1 MSCTRAERAPPPAR
15 SHTQGTAVPSPRT
28 NAPSTPTGSDALL
41 YLLFGVLGAVT
52 AFGSVAWLTGNL
64 TNTAAGNGTWAPF
77 RVTDALLHPEVLWPT
92 LTTSMLTVGARV
104 VPGLFTVALVVTAAV
119 LWMRWRAGSK
129 SGLARKADLAPLLD
143 KEIVAK
149 AKSLR
154 PSLGGRESKEVLASD
169 RGILLGTL
177 DPGRA
182 EVRASWEDVIVAIMA
197 PRSGKTSGLA
207 IPAILSAPG
216 PVLLT
221 SNKAANDAFTATVD
235 ARAEVGTVWT
245 LDPQQ
250 IAHHPR
256 EMWWDILADARDLA
270 GAKRL
275 AGHFVTASVD
285 ESSGSDFW
293 STAASN
299 TLGAL
304 FLAAASHRRPITD
317 VLAWLAMPAD
327 RTPVDLL
334 TDAGHHAVA
343 AQLQG
348 TVSGATETRDGIYE
362 TARQYASCLLDPDVA
377 AWVTP
382 NDDLPEFQPF
392 TFATSR
398 DTLYLLSKDGGG
410 SASAIIAA
418 AADAVMRAAV
428 IVAERSGGRLDPPAL
443 CVLDEAANVCRISD
457 LPDLYSHLG
466 SRGVIPMTILQ
477 SYRQG
482 QRCWGEAGMDA
493 LYSAATIKIIGSGID
508 DADFA
513 DRLSRQVGDHDV
525 PTTSV
530 STSEGGKST
539 SVSMRTERILPPDAI
554 RALPKGKVLLLATG
568 IRVAMLNL
576 KPWYKEPS
584 AKVVGPASAR
594 ATKAIT
600 ERALAKSIGQ
610 DDLGLS
616 A

>member
-1 MSCTRAERAPPPAR
+1 
-15 SHTQGTAVPSPRT
+15 
-28 NAPSTPTGSDALL
+28 
-41 YLLFGVLGAVT
+41 
-52 AFGSVAWLTGNL
+52 
-64 TNTAAGNGTWAPF
+64 
-77 RVTDALLHPEVLWPT
+77 
-92 LTTSMLTVGARV
+92 
-104 VPGLFTVALVVTAAV
+104 
-119 LWMRWRAGSK
+119 
-129 SGLARKADLAPLLD
+129 
-143 KEIVAK
+143 
-149 AKSLR
+149 
-154 PSLGGRESKEVLASD
+154 
-169 RGILLGTL
+169 
-177 DPGRA
+177 
-182 EVRASWEDVIVAIMA
+182 MA

-235 ARAEVGTVWT
+235 ARAEVGTIWT

-275 AGHFVTASVD
+275 AGHFVAASVD

-304 FLAAASHRRPITD
+304 FLAAASQRRPITD
-317 VLAWLAMPAD
+317 VLAWLATPAD

-334 TDAGHHAVA
+334 TDAGHDAVA

-382 NDDLPEFQPF
+382 NEGLPQFKPF
-392 TFATSR
+392 SFATSR

-493 LYSAATIKIIGSGID
+493 LYSAATVKIIGSGID

-525 PTTSV
+525 QTTSV
-530 STSEGGKST
+530 STSESGKST
-539 SVSMRTERILPPDAI
+539 SVSMRTERTLPPDAI

-576 KPWYKEPS
+576 KPWYKQPS

-594 ATKAIT
+594 ATMAIT
-600 ERALAKSIGQ
+600 ERALAKSIDR
-610 DDLGLS
+610 DDFGLS

>member
-1 MSCTRAERAPPPAR
+1 MPA
-15 SHTQGTAVPSPRT
+15 PRT
-28 NAPSTPTGSDALL
+28 SAPSTTTGSDALL
-41 YLLFGVLGAVT
+41 YLLFGVLGAAI
-52 AFGSVAWLTGNL
+52 AFGSLAWLTGNL
-64 TNTAAGNGTWAPF
+64 TNSLVGTGPWAPF
-77 RVTDALLHPEVLWPT
+77 EATNALLHPDVLWPHLSPT
-92 LTTSMLTVGARV
+92 ALLVGARL
-104 VPGLFTVALVVTAAV
+104 VPGLLSVCLTVTGLVVWLRLRGGA
-119 LWMRWRAGSK
+119 K
-129 SGLARKADLAPLLD
+129 NGLARRRDLAPLLN
-143 KEIVAK
+143 KEIAAK

-154 PSLGGRESKEVLASD
+154 PSLSGLKPKKVAPAD
-169 RGILLGTL
+169 RGILVGTHS
-177 DPGRA
+177 PGRS

-207 IPAILSAPG
+207 IPAILAAPG

-235 ARAEVGTVWT
+235 ARAEVGTIWT

-275 AGHFVTASVD
+275 AGHFVAASVD
-285 ESSGSDFW
+285 ESSGADFW

-317 VLAWLAMPAD
+317 VLAWLASPAD

-334 TDAGHHAVA
+334 TDAGHEAVA

-362 TARQYASCLLDPDVA
+362 TARQYASCLLDPDIA

-382 NDDLPEFQPF
+382 DKRLPEFKPSA
-392 TFATSR
+392 FATSR

-428 IVAERSGGRLDPPAL
+428 VVAERSGGRLDPPAL
-443 CVLDEAANVCRISD
+443 CVLDEAANVCKISD

-493 LYSAATIKIIGSGID
+493 LWSAATVKIVGSGID
-508 DADFA
+508 DIDFA
-513 DRLSRQVGDHDV
+513 DKLSRAIGEHEVRTV
-525 PTTSV
+525 SV
-530 STSEGGKST
+530 SHSDSGKST
-539 SVSMRTERILPPDAI
+539 SVSMRTERILAPDAI
-554 RALPKGKVLLLATG
+554 RALPKGKALLLATG
-568 IRVAMLNL
+568 LRIALLDL

-584 AKVVGPASAR
+584 AKTIAPASAA
-594 ATKAIT
+594 ATATIT
-600 ERALAKSIGQ
+600 DRALAKANNSGF
-610 DDLGLS
+610 GR
-616 A
+616 AA

>member
-1 MSCTRAERAPPPAR
+1 M
-15 SHTQGTAVPSPRT
+15 PSPRT

>member
-1 MSCTRAERAPPPAR
+1 M
-15 SHTQGTAVPSPRT
+15 PSPRT
-28 NAPSTPTGSDALL
+28 SAPSTITGSDALL
-41 YLLFGVLGAVT
+41 YLLFGVLGAAM
-52 AFGSVAWLTGNL
+52 AFGSLAWLTGNL
-64 TNTAAGNGTWAPF
+64 TNSLVGSGPWPPF
-77 RVTDALLHPEVLWPT
+77 RATDTLLHPEVLWPA
-92 LTTSMLTVGARV
+92 LSTTALLVGVRV
-104 VPGLFTVALVVTAAV
+104 VPGLLTLALITTGLV
-119 LWMRWRAGSK
+119 LWMRWRSGSK
-129 SGLARKADLAPLLD
+129 TGLARKGDLAPLLD
-143 KEIVAK
+143 KEITVK

-154 PSLGGRESKEVLASD
+154 PSLSGRECKEVAPAD

-177 DPGRA
+177 DPGQA

-207 IPAILSAPG
+207 IPAILAAPG

-256 EMWWDILADARDLA
+256 QMWWDILADARDLA

-275 AGHFVTASVD
+275 AGHFVAASVD
-285 ESSGSDFW
+285 ETSGSDFW

-299 TLGAL
+299 TLSAL
-304 FLAAASHRRPITD
+304 FLAASSHRRPITD
-317 VLAWLAMPAD
+317 VLAWLASPAD

-334 TDAGHHAVA
+334 TDADHDAVA

-382 NDDLPEFQPF
+382 SEDLPEFKPLA
-392 TFATSR
+392 FATSR

-428 IVAERSGGRLDPPAL
+428 IVAECSGGRLDPPAL

-493 LYSAATIKIIGSGID
+493 LWSAATVKIVGSGID

-525 PTTSV
+525 QTVSV

-568 IRVAMLNL
+568 LRIAMLSIR
-576 KPWYKEPS
+576 PWYKEPS

-600 ERALAKSIGQ
+600 ERALAKTVGH
-610 DDLGLS
+610 DDFGLS

>member
-1 MSCTRAERAPPPAR
+1 M
-15 SHTQGTAVPSPRT
+15 
-28 NAPSTPTGSDALL
+28 
-41 YLLFGVLGAVT
+41 
-52 AFGSVAWLTGNL
+52 
-64 TNTAAGNGTWAPF
+64 
-77 RVTDALLHPEVLWPT
+77 
-92 LTTSMLTVGARV
+92 M
-104 VPGLFTVALVVTAAV
+104 
-119 LWMRWRAGSK
+119 
-129 SGLARKADLAPLLD
+129 
-143 KEIVAK
+143 
-149 AKSLR
+149 
-154 PSLGGRESKEVLASD
+154 
-169 RGILLGTL
+169 
-177 DPGRA
+177 
-182 EVRASWEDVIVAIMA
+182 VAIMA
-197 PRSGKTSGLA
+197 PRSGKTSGIA
-207 IPAILSAPG
+207 IPAILAAPG

-221 SNKAANDAFTATVD
+221 SNKAANDAYTTCVD
-235 ARAEVGTVWT
+235 ARAKVGKVWT

-275 AGHFVTASVD
+275 ATHFVTASVD

-299 TLGAL
+299 TLGSL

-317 VLAWLAMPAD
+317 VLAWLASPSD

-348 TVSGATETRDGIYE
+348 TVTGATETRDGIYE
-362 TARQYASCLLDPDVA
+362 TARQYASCLLDPEIA

-382 NDDLPEFQPF
+382 TEGLPEFKPF
-392 TFATSR
+392 AFASSR
-398 DTLYLLSKDGGG
+398 DTLFLLSKDGGG

-443 CVLDEAANVCRISD
+443 CVLDEAANVCKISD

-466 SRGVIPMTILQ
+466 SRGVIPITILQ

-493 LYSAATIKIIGSGID
+493 LWSAATVKVIGSGID

-513 DRLSRQVGDHDV
+513 DKLSRQIGEHDV
-525 PTTSV
+525 QTVSV
-530 STSEGGKST
+530 SDSGSGKST
-539 SVSMRTERILPPDAI
+539 SVSMRTERVLPPDEI
-554 RALPKGKVLLLATG
+554 RALPKGKILLFATG
-568 IRVAMLNL
+568 MKVAMLDL
-576 KPWYKEPS
+576 RPWYKERS
-584 AKVVGPASAR
+584 AKEIGPASAR

-600 ERALAKSIGQ
+600 ERALAKGTTTPG
-610 DDLGLS
+610 DFTLS

>member
-1 MSCTRAERAPPPAR
+1 MPA
-15 SHTQGTAVPSPRT
+15 PRT
-28 NAPSTPTGSDALL
+28 SAPSTTTGSDALL
-41 YLLFGVLGAVT
+41 YLLFGVLGAAI
-52 AFGSVAWLTGNL
+52 AFGSLAWLTGNL
-64 TNTAAGNGTWAPF
+64 TNALVGTGPWAPF
-77 RVTDALLHPEVLWPT
+77 KATDTLLHPDVLWPHLSPT
-92 LTTSMLTVGARV
+92 ALLVGARL
-104 VPGLFTVALVVTAAV
+104 VPGLLSVCLTITGLV
-119 LWMRWRAGSK
+119 LWLRLRGGAHN
-129 SGLARKADLAPLLD
+129 GLARKADLAPLLD
-143 KEIVAK
+143 KEITAK
-149 AKSLR
+149 ARSLR
-154 PSLGGRESKEVLASD
+154 LSLSKPKEVAPAD
-169 RGILLGTL
+169 RGILVGTL
-177 DPGRA
+177 SPGRA

-207 IPAILSAPG
+207 IPAILAAPG

-235 ARAEVGTVWT
+235 ARARVGTIWT

-275 AGHFVTASVD
+275 AGHFVAASVD

-317 VLAWLAMPAD
+317 VLAWLASPAD

-334 TDAGHHAVA
+334 TDADHDAVA

-382 NDDLPEFQPF
+382 DKHLPEFKPSA
-392 TFATSR
+392 FATSR

-428 IVAERSGGRLDPPAL
+428 VVAERSGGRLDPPAL
-443 CVLDEAANVCRISD
+443 CVLDEAANVCKISD

-493 LYSAATIKIIGSGID
+493 LWSAATIKIIGSGID

-525 PTTSV
+525 QTTSV
-530 STSEGGKST
+530 STSDGGKST

-554 RALPKGKVLLLATG
+554 RALPKGKALLLATG
-568 IRVAMLNL
+568 IRVAMLDL
-576 KPWYKEPS
+576 RPWYKEPS
-584 AKVVGPASAR
+584 AKVIGPASAA

-600 ERALAKSIGQ
+600 ERAIAKTPLGR
-610 DDLGLS
+610 DDFQAAS
-616 A
+616 

>member
-1 MSCTRAERAPPPAR
+1 MPAPR
-15 SHTQGTAVPSPRT
+15 SS
-28 NAPSTPTGSDALL
+28 APSATTGSDALL
-41 YLLFGVLGAVT
+41 YLLFGVLGVGI
-52 AFGSVAWLTGNL
+52 AFGSLAWLTGNL
-64 TNTAAGNGTWAPF
+64 TNALVGSGPWAPF
-77 RVTDALLHPEVLWPT
+77 EATNALLHPDALWPHLSPT
-92 LTTSMLTVGARV
+92 ALLVGARL
-104 VPGLFTVALVVTAAV
+104 VPGLLSVCLTITGLVV
-119 LWMRWRAGSK
+119 WMRLRGGAK
-129 SGLARKADLAPLLD
+129 NGLVRKQDLAPLMNR
-143 KEIVAK
+143 EIAAK

-154 PSLGGRESKEVLASD
+154 PSLSGLKPKEVAPAD
-169 RGILLGTL
+169 RGILVGTHS
-177 DPGRA
+177 PGRA

-207 IPAILSAPG
+207 IPAILAAPG

-235 ARAEVGTVWT
+235 ARAKVGTIWT

-275 AGHFVTASVD
+275 AGHFVAASVD
-285 ESSGSDFW
+285 ESSGADFW

-317 VLAWLAMPAD
+317 VLAWLASPAD

-334 TDAGHHAVA
+334 TDAGHEAVA

-382 NDDLPEFQPF
+382 NKHLPEFKPSA
-392 TFATSR
+392 FATSR

-428 IVAERSGGRLDPPAL
+428 VVAERSGGRLDPPAL
-443 CVLDEAANVCRISD
+443 CVLDEAANVCKISD

-493 LYSAATIKIIGSGID
+493 LWSAATVKIVGSGID
-508 DADFA
+508 DIDFA
-513 DRLSRQVGDHDV
+513 DKLSRAIGEHEVRTV
-525 PTTSV
+525 SV
-530 STSEGGKST
+530 SRSDSGKST
-539 SVSMRTERILPPDAI
+539 SVSMRTERILAPDAI
-554 RALPKGKVLLLATG
+554 RALPKGKALLLATG
-568 IRVAMLNL
+568 LRIALLDL

-584 AKVVGPASAR
+584 AKTIAPASAA
-594 ATKAIT
+594 ATATIT
-600 ERALAKSIGQ
+600 DRALAKANNSGF
-610 DDLGLS
+610 GR
-616 A
+616 AA

>member
-1 MSCTRAERAPPPAR
+1 M
-15 SHTQGTAVPSPRT
+15 PSPRT
-28 NAPSTPTGSDALL
+28 STPSITTGTDALL
-41 YLLFGVLGAVT
+41 YLLFGVTGVAF
-52 AFGSVAWLTGNL
+52 AFGSLAWLSGNL
-64 TNTAAGNGTWAPF
+64 ANLLAGTGSWAPF
-77 RVTDALLHPEVLWPT
+77 RPTAALVRPRELWPQLSAMALL
-92 LTTSMLTVGARV
+92 VGVRV
-104 VPGLFTVALVVTAAV
+104 VPGLTTLALLATALAV
-119 LWMRWRAGSK
+119 
-129 SGLARKADLAPLLD
+129 GLRLRGPRNGFARKADLAPLLD
-143 KEIVAK
+143 KEITAK
-149 AKSLR
+149 ARSLR
-154 PSLGGRESKEVLASD
+154 PSLSGLKTGRIPPAD

-177 DPGRA
+177 SPGRA
-182 EVRASWEDVIVAIMA
+182 KVRASWEDVLVAIMA

-207 IPAILSAPG
+207 IPAILAAPG

-221 SNKAANDAFTATVD
+221 SNKAANDAYTAT
-235 ARAEVGTVWT
+235 AEVRAKAGTVWT

-256 EMWWDILADARDLA
+256 RMWWNILADARDLA

-275 AGHFVTASVD
+275 AQHFVAASVD
-285 ESSGSDFW
+285 EANGSDFW

-299 TLGAL
+299 TLAAL
-304 FLAAASHRRPITD
+304 FLAAASHRRPIID
-317 VLAWLAMPAD
+317 VLAWLASPAD

-334 TDAGHHAVA
+334 TDAGHDAVA

-362 TARQYASCLLDPDVA
+362 TARQYASCLLDPEVA

-382 NDDLPEFQPF
+382 DHRLPEFKPAE
-392 TFATSR
+392 FATSR

-428 IVAERSGGRLDPPAL
+428 VVAERSGGRLDPPAL
-443 CVLDEAANVCRISD
+443 CVLDEAANVCKISD

-466 SRGVIPMTILQ
+466 SRGVIPLTILQ

-493 LYSAATIKIIGSGID
+493 LWSAATVKIVGSGID

-513 DRLSRQVGDHDV
+513 DRLSRQIGDHDV
-525 PTTSV
+525 QTVSV
-530 STSEGGKST
+530 STSADSKST
-539 SVSMRTERILPPDAI
+539 SVSMRTERILPPDAV
-554 RALPKGKVLLLATG
+554 RALPKGKALLFATG
-568 IRVAMLNL
+568 LRVAMLNL
-576 KPWYKEPS
+576 KPWYKQPYS
-584 AKVVGPASAR
+584 KVIGPASAR

-600 ERALAKSIGQ
+600 ERAIAKATGR
-610 DDLGLS
+610 DDFGMS

>member
-1 MSCTRAERAPPPAR
+1 MPA
-15 SHTQGTAVPSPRT
+15 PRT
-28 NAPSTPTGSDALL
+28 SAPSTTTGTDALL
-41 YLLFGVLGAVT
+41 YLLFGFLGIAI
-52 AFGSVAWLTGNL
+52 AFGSLAWLTGNV
-64 TNTAAGNGTWAPF
+64 TNTLFGSGPWTPF
-77 RVTDALLHPEVLWPT
+77 TADALLRPAAVWPHLSPTAVL
-92 LTTSMLTVGARV
+92 VGARII
-104 VPGLFTVALVVTAAV
+104 PGLLCIGLAVVGLVV
-119 LWMRWRAGSK
+119 WMRLRGGAK
-129 SGLARKADLAPLLD
+129 NGLARKTDVAPLLK
-143 KEIVAK
+143 KEITAK
-149 AKSLR
+149 ARSLR
-154 PSLGGRESKEVLASD
+154 PSLADRKPGEIAPAD
-169 RGILLGTL
+169 RGILVGSVS
-177 DPGRA
+177 PGRT

-207 IPAILSAPG
+207 IPAILAAPG

-235 ARAEVGTVWT
+235 ARAKVGTVWT

-256 EMWWDILADARDLA
+256 QMWWDILADARDLA

-275 AGHFVTASVD
+275 AGHFVAASVN

-317 VLAWLAMPAD
+317 VLAWLASPAD

-334 TDAGHHAVA
+334 TDAGHDAVA

-362 TARQYASCLLDPDVA
+362 TARQYANCLLDPDVA

-382 NDDLPEFQPF
+382 NPHLPQFQPYA
-392 TFATSR
+392 FATSR

-443 CVLDEAANVCRISD
+443 CVLDEAANVCKISD

-493 LYSAATIKIIGSGID
+493 LWSAATVKIVGSGID

-513 DRLSRQVGDHDV
+513 DRLSRQIGDHDV
-525 PTTSV
+525 QTSSV

-554 RALPKGKVLLLATG
+554 RALPKGKALLLATG
-568 IRVAMLNL
+568 IRVAMLDL
-576 KPWYKEPS
+576 RPWYKEPS

-600 ERALAKSIGQ
+600 ERALAKARGL
-610 DDLGLS
+610 DDFGLS

>member
-1 MSCTRAERAPPPAR
+1 MPAPR
-15 SHTQGTAVPSPRT
+15 TKVPSLT
-28 NAPSTPTGSDALL
+28 TGSDALL
-41 YLLFGVLGAVT
+41 YLLIGGVGAAT
-52 AFGSVAWLTGNL
+52 AFGSFAWLIGNL
-64 TNTAAGNGTWAPF
+64 TNSLVGAGPWSPFAAM
-77 RVTDALLHPEVLWPT
+77 DALLRPEGLWPDLGPT
-92 LTTSMLTVGARV
+92 AVLIGTRV
-104 VPGLFTVALVVTAAV
+104 IPGLFTLLLTVTGLGLWLRHGAAA
-119 LWMRWRAGSK
+119 R

-143 KEIVAK
+143 RDITTK

-154 PSLGGRESKEVLASD
+154 PSLSTLKPKEIAPNQ
-169 RGILLGTL
+169 RGILIVTL
-177 DPGRA
+177 SPGRA
-182 EVRASWEDVIVAIMA
+182 RVRATWEDVLVAIMA
-197 PRSGKTSGLA
+197 PRSGKTSALA

-221 SNKAANDAFTATVD
+221 SNKAANDAFTATVH
-235 ARAEVGTVWT
+235 ARAKVGTVWT

-275 AGHFVTASVD
+275 AQHFVAASVD
-285 ESSGSDFW
+285 ETKGNDFW

-299 TLGAL
+299 TLAAL
-304 FLAAASHRRPITD
+304 FLAAASFRRPITD
-317 VLAWLAMPAD
+317 VLAWLASPAD
-327 RTPVDLL
+327 RAPVDLL

-348 TVSGATETRDGIYE
+348 TVSGAAETRDGIYE
-362 TARQYASCLLDPDVA
+362 TARQYASCLLDPEIA

-382 NDDLPEFQPF
+382 TAHLPEFKPAD
-392 TFATSR
+392 FATSR

-428 IVAERSGGRLDPPAL
+428 VAAERSGGRLDPPCL

-457 LPDLYSHLG
+457 LPELYSHLG

-493 LYSAATIKIIGSGID
+493 LWSAATIKIIGSGID
-508 DADFA
+508 DSDFA
-513 DRLSRQVGDHDV
+513 DRLSRLIGDHDV
-525 PTTSV
+525 QTTSV
-530 STSEGGKST
+530 STSATVAGKST
-539 SVSMRTERILPPDAI
+539 SASMRTERILPPDAL
-554 RALPKGKVLLLATG
+554 RALPKGKALLLATG
-568 IRVAMLNL
+568 IRVAMVKL
-576 KPWYKEPS
+576 KPWYKGPS
-584 AKVVGPASAR
+584 AKAIGPASAR
-594 ATKAIT
+594 ATEAIT
-600 ERALAKSIGQ
+600 ERATAKSLERH
-610 DDLGLS
+610 DLGMS

>member
-1 MSCTRAERAPPPAR
+1 M
-15 SHTQGTAVPSPRT
+15 PSPRT
-28 NAPSTPTGSDALL
+28 SAPSTTTGSDALL
-41 YLLFGVLGAVT
+41 YLLFGFVGIALV
-52 AFGSVAWLTGNL
+52 FGSLAWLTGNIANL
-64 TNTAAGNGTWAPF
+64 CFGSGPWVSFTAS
-77 RVTDALLHPEVLWPT
+77 DALLHPDVLWPH
-92 LTTSMLTVGARV
+92 LSHNALLVGTRII
-104 VPGLFTVALVVTAAV
+104 PGLLCVILAAASLT
-119 LWMRWRAGSK
+119 LWARLRGGAK
-129 SGLARKADLAPLLD
+129 SGLAGKVDLAPLLD
-143 KEIVAK
+143 KEITAK

-154 PSLGGRESKEVLASD
+154 PSLSALKAGKVAPAD
-169 RGILLGTL
+169 RGILVGTL
-177 DPGRA
+177 SPGRA
-182 EVRASWEDVIVAIMA
+182 EIRASWEDVIVAIMA
-197 PRSGKTSGLA
+197 PRSGKTTSLA
-207 IPAILSAPG
+207 IPSILAAPG

-235 ARAEVGTVWT
+235 ARAEVGSIWT

-275 AGHFVTASVD
+275 AGHFVAASVD

-304 FLAAASHRRPITD
+304 FLAAASHQRPITD
-317 VLAWLAMPAD
+317 VLAWLASPAD

-334 TDAGHHAVA
+334 TDAGHDAVA

-382 NDDLPEFQPF
+382 SEDLPEFKPAA
-392 TFATSR
+392 FATSR

-428 IVAERSGGRLDPPAL
+428 VVAERSGGRLDPPAL

-493 LYSAATIKIIGSGID
+493 LWSAATIKLVGSGID

-525 PTTSV
+525 QTTSV
-530 STSEGGKST
+530 STSDGGKST

-568 IRVAMLNL
+568 IRVALINL
-576 KPWYKEPS
+576 RPWYKEPS

-600 ERALAKSIGQ
+600 ERAIAKTAGR
-610 DDLGLS
+610 DDFGLS

>member
-1 MSCTRAERAPPPAR
+1 M
-15 SHTQGTAVPSPRT
+15 PSPRT
-28 NAPSTPTGSDALL
+28 SAPSTTTGSDALL
-41 YLLFGVLGAVT
+41 YLLFGLLGA
-52 AFGSVAWLTGNL
+52 ALAYDALAWLTGNL
-64 TNTAAGNGTWAPF
+64 TNALAGCGPWAPF
-77 RVTDALLHPEVLWPT
+77 NATDALLHPGRLWPH
-92 LTTSMLTVGARV
+92 LDPAAVLVGARV
-104 VPGLFTVALVVTAAV
+104 VPGALTLASATALFV
-119 LWMRWRAGSK
+119 LWLRHRAGTK
-129 SGLARKADLAPLLD
+129 GGLARKADIAPLLD
-143 KEIVAK
+143 KEVTDRAR
-149 AKSLR
+149 SLR
-154 PSLGGRESKEVLASD
+154 PSLKDEKDVTPAD
-169 RGILLGTL
+169 RGIPIGTL
-177 DPGRA
+177 SPGKA
-182 EVRASWEDVIVAIMA
+182 QVRASWEDVMVAIMA
-197 PRSGKTSGLA
+197 PRSGKTSGIA
-207 IPAILSAPG
+207 IPAILAAPG

-221 SNKAANDAFTATVD
+221 SNKAANDAYTACVD
-235 ARAEVGTVWT
+235 ARATVGKVWT

-299 TLGAL
+299 TLGSL

-317 VLAWLAMPAD
+317 VLAWLASPSD

-348 TVSGATETRDGIYE
+348 TVTGATETRDGIYE
-362 TARQYASCLLDPDVA
+362 TARQYASCLLDPEIA

-382 NDDLPEFQPF
+382 TPDLPEFKPF
-392 TFATSR
+392 DFASSR
-398 DTLYLLSKDGGG
+398 DTLFLLSKDGGG

-418 AADAVMRAAV
+418 AADAVLRAAV
-428 IVAERSGGRLDPPAL
+428 IVAERNGGRLDPPAL

-466 SRGVIPMTILQ
+466 SRGVIPITILQ

-493 LYSAATIKIIGSGID
+493 LWSAATVKVIGSGID

-513 DRLSRQVGDHDV
+513 DRLSRQIGEHDV
-525 PTTSV
+525 QTVSV
-530 STSEGGKST
+530 SNSDSGKST
-539 SVSMRTERILPPDAI
+539 SVSMRTERILPPDEI
-554 RALPKGKVLLLATG
+554 RALPKGKILLFATG
-568 IRVAMLNL
+568 MRVAMLDL
-576 KPWYKEPS
+576 KPWYKERS
-584 AKVVGPASAR
+584 AKEIGPASAR

-600 ERALAKSIGQ
+600 ERALAKTIHGR
-610 DDLGLS
+610 DDFTFS